1 MLNKMINP
9 DLSGK
14 RVLCYSTLL
23 EKKVS
28 LLVLL
33 VFVGVGLLNAQTVI
47 PGGDVIG
54 SWALDSSPYLV
65 EGDITVPN
73 GETLTIDPG
82 VLVEFQGHFAL
93 NVQGQLLA
101 IGTAQDSI
109 HFTVVDTTGFHIP
122 TWVVGAWNGIQ
133 FEGTPA
139 TNDSSKIVHCKL
151 EFSKTIPQWP
161 CLYNGG
167 AIFVNDFSKLLVA
180 NCNIS
185 NNRARSGGGVSI
197 IGNSNPIFTYNKI
210 CYNTVVGDT
219 IDGSTHGGGV
229 CIRDEAAPTFIGN
242 IISNN
247 FNYGITAYG
256 GGVYIGNGS
265 SPLLQGNVIW
275 RNYAHGGYGGG
286 LRILDSAPILINNDI
301 QYNHGIEDENGH
313 MWVIGGAISIFGGAN
328 HEIILI
334 NNLVAN
340 NRGGTGVLHFMG
352 SSVNIILIN
361 NTIVDNHADC
371 TIYTMLNQP
380 EITIVNSILSNPD
393 CIEICNDMSGLILT
407 IQNSFIRGGQENI
420 ELGAATLNWL
430 EGNIDGEPLFVDA
443 ENGYYTLQQ
452 NSPCID
458 AGIAYFEWDGEVWVD
473 MAEDEYYGIAP
484 DMGCYEWEGVN
495 TEDYELP
502 VNHNY
507 QLTNHPNPFTGETTI
522 SFSLT
527 TNLHEKARID
537 IFNIRGQK
545 VKTFDV
551 ITNGAEG
558 SVIWNGRDETNKPV
572 SSGIY
577 FYKLVVDGITVDTKK
592 MILLK

>member
-14 RVLCYSTLL
+14 R
-23 EKKVS
+23 VS

-47 PGGDVIG
+47 PGGDVTG

-101 IGTAQDSI
+101 VGTAQDSI
-109 HFTVVDTTGFHIP
+109 YFTIVDTTGFSIP
-122 TWVVGAWNGIQ
+122 DSTAGGWNGIQ

-151 EFSKTIPQWP
+151 EFGKEIPVWP
-161 CLYNGG
+161 SSHKGG
-167 AIFVNDFSKLLVA
+167 AILVEDFSKLLVA

-185 NNRARSGGGVSI
+185 NNCARAGGGVSI
-197 IGNSNPIFTYNKI
+197 IGNSNPIFAYNKI
-210 CYNTVVGDT
+210 CYNIVVPSGGYADAR
-219 IDGSTHGGGV
+219 GGGV
-229 CIRDEAAPTFIGN
+229 YIRYGAAPTFIGN

-247 FNYGITAYG
+247 FNYSIDGFA
-256 GGVYIGNGS
+256 GGVYIGS
-265 SPLLQGNVIW
+265 SSNPLIQDNIIW
-275 RNYAHGGYGGG
+275 RNYGHCGYGGG
-286 LRILDSAPILINNDI
+286 LQIIDSTPILINNDI
-301 QYNHGIEDENGH
+301 QYNHGLEDENGH
-313 MWVIGGAISIFGGAN
+313 MWLRGGAISIIDHGSSG
-328 HEIILI
+328 EIILI
-334 NNLVAN
+334 NNLIAN
-340 NRGGTGVLHFMG
+340 NRGADGALYFQG
-352 SSVNIILIN
+352 SAVNITLIN
-361 NTIVDNHADC
+361 NTIVDNRLRAIDNFWSPGAD
-371 TIYTMLNQP
+371 
-380 EITIVNSILSNPD
+380 ITIINSILRNDSPHYE
-393 CIEICNDMSGLILT
+393 EICFYNEVT
-407 IQNSFIRGGQENI
+407 IKHSNI
-420 ELGAATLNWL
+420 QDSLGNAD
-430 EGNIDGEPLFVDA
+430 GNIDTDPLFYGDGGDYPFYSLTA
-443 ENGYYTLQQ
+443 E
-452 NSPCID
+452 SPCIN
-458 AGIAYFEWDGEVWVD
+458 AGTSELPEGVVLPEFDLAGHPRVVGET
-473 MAEDEYYGIAP
+473 I
-484 DMGCYEWEGVN
+484 DMGCYEYQFPQN
-495 TEDYELP
+495 AEDYELP

-527 TNLHEKARID
+527 TNLHENAKIE
-537 IFNIRGQK
+537 IYNIRGQK
-545 VKTFDV
+545 VENLQ
-551 ITNGAEG
+551 ITNSPNQEI
-558 SVIWNGRDETNKPV
+558 IWNGRDETNKPV